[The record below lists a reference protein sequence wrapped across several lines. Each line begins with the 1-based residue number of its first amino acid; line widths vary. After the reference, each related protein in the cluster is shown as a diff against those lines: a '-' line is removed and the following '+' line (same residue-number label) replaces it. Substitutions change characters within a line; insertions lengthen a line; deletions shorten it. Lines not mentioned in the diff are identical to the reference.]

1 MIILG
6 IVVMWVVLLT
16 PFAVRRIRE
25 ANLDKSIV
33 NYRKGL
39 QIMRRQGYSVQ
50 PARLLEDEQPLEIS
64 ETRPHLRVVRDEDV
78 EAAKAANPYAAYASV
93 PNGLSN
99 GDGSL
104 RPLVSMRVRRARVF
118 IGLTVVTVLFTIVA
132 ALGAGSFF
140 TALAVLAGSALV
152 GFVALAFVSVAL
164 GYLEPSSLGLR
175 RVATAYAPEAEA
187 YEDDDVEVVAD
198 ARQYAVG

>member
-39 QIMRRQGYSVQ
+39 QIMRHQGYSVQ
-50 PARLLEDEQPLEIS
+50 PARLLEDEQPLDVPES
-64 ETRPHLRVVRDEDV
+64 RPHLRVVRDEDV
-78 EAAKAANPYAAYASV
+78 LDFSPSNPYAAYASV
-93 PNGLSN
+93 PNGLIDV
-99 GDGSL
+99 DGSL

-118 IGLTVVTVLFTIVA
+118 IGLTSVTVLFSIVA

-140 TALAVLAGSALV
+140 TAVAALAGSALV
-152 GFVALAFVSVAL
+152 GFVALAFVAVAL

-175 RVATAYAPEAEA
+175 RAATAYTPDAEA
-187 YEDDDVEVVAD
+187 YEDDEVEFEAD